1 MELSHL
7 ETSVREV
14 EVATFMDEA
23 SWGSY
28 QTSKATQRTEDKVL
42 CHKLKTSLE
51 RTMKISNSIEY

>member
-14 EVATFMDEA
+14 ELATFMNEA

-28 QTSKATQRTEDKVL
+28 QTSKATQRMEDKVL
-42 CHKLKTSLE
+42 RHKLNTSLE
-51 RTMKISNSIEY
+51 RTMKISNSLEY

>member
-14 EVATFMDEA
+14 ELAIFMNEA

-28 QTSKATQRTEDKVL
+28 QTSKSTQRMVL
-42 CHKLKTSLE
+42 RHKPNTSLE
-51 RTMKISNSIEY
+51 RTMKISNSLEY